1 MSQESMRVV
10 GWGQTWKEVEKDANR
25 NLPDRGLI
33 CACMRGERMVCMWKR
48 AHAMVHVWWSGDTV
62 RTGSLFLPYWALFLF
77 LLQCYLFWLVGL
89 PNHLDSSVSASHLTL
104 GALSLWLGT
113 TRASLFYMGSG
124 DQAQVIMF
132 VWQALLPSEPSH
144 WPSRR
149 FSEGD
154 TS

>member
-33 CACMRGERMVCMWKR
+33 CVCMRGERMVCMCGGQGTLLGLVLSFCLIEQGFSFFCS
-48 AHAMVHVWWSGDTV
+48 AICSG
-62 RTGSLFLPYWALFLF
+62 
-77 LLQCYLFWLVGL
+77 LVGL